1 MTEEPNTMRLN
12 SIEDYKKGL
21 KLTKLQ
27 RSILVGKLL
36 GDGHLET
43 QNKGRT
49 YRLKIKHSLK
59 QKEYVDWIYEKLKEW
74 VGTPPKV
81 FEKISRFPNG
91 KEIIAKAY
99 GFSTYSHG
107 TFRFYAQQFYEG
119 KRKKMPKLI
128 EKLLTPEAIGVWY
141 LDDGSFKSDRHRTF
155 IIHTHGFI
163 KSDLR
168 KIQEALFRRFG
179 IKTNLHIQRRK
190 EGTYWRIYVFSE
202 SAQDFSNLIAPVV
215 REIPSLKY
223 KLGNKL
229 PKE

>member
-1 MTEEPNTMRLN
+1 MR
-12 SIEDYKKGL
+12 SKITEDYKRNL

-27 RSILVGKLL
+27 RSIVIGKLL

-59 QKEYVDWIYEKLKEW
+59 QKEYVDWLYEKLKEW
-74 VGTPPKV
+74 VGTSPRI
-81 FEKISRFPNG
+81 FEKISQFPNG
-91 KEIIAKAY
+91 TEIIAKAY

-107 TFRFYAQQFYEG
+107 AFRFYAQQFYKG
-119 KRKKMPKLI
+119 KRKKIPKLI
-128 EKLLTPEAIGVWY
+128 EKLLTPEAIAVWY

-155 IIHTHGFI
+155 IVHTHGFT
-163 KSDLR
+163 KKDLR
-168 KIQEALFRRFG
+168 QLQEALLRRFG

-190 EGTYWRIYVFSE
+190 EGIYWRIYVLSE
-202 SAQDFSNLIAPVV
+202 SAQDFSNLISPIVKQ
-215 REIPSLKY
+215 IPSLKY

-229 PKE
+229 PKK